1 MIVEDNPEEKP
12 KLNRYGIKGILLWYL
27 MIIATL
33 LVLLFC
39 SGKFDWLN
47 AWVYFIVSIAYLT
60 IMDLIAIKRNPEML
74 NERGKVIKEGTK
86 LFDKV
91 FIVLWMPMVLGSMMI
106 IAWDVIRY
114 QWSYMPFWTLIVGVI
129 LTIPGYILGLTA
141 MLSNPYFEL
150 TVRIQEDRDHKVIT
164 SGPYKIVRHPGY
176 AGEIINLFANPLILG
191 SLWGFAPV
199 GITIFIFIIRTALED
214 RTLRKELPGYEEYA
228 NKTRYHLFPL
238 IW

>member
-1 MIVEDNPEEKP
+1 MIIRDNPEEKP

-27 MIIATL
+27 MVIATL

-60 IMDLIAIKRNPEML
+60 IMDLIAMKKNPEML

-86 LFDKV
+86 LFDKI
-91 FIVLWMPMVLGSMMI
+91 FIVLWMPMVLSSMVI
-106 IAWDVIRY
+106 IAWDVVRY

-176 AGEIINLFANPLILG
+176 SCEIINLFATPLILG
-191 SLWGFAPV
+191 SLWGFVPV
-199 GITIFIFIIRTALED
+199 GIIIFIFIIRTALED

-228 NKTRYHLFPL
+228 NKTHYRLFPY